1 MSDEVSTPLADIGLE
16 ANVSAEVSDPAADE
30 SAPADPADPA
40 EAADAAAPAESADA
54 DEDEE
59 SEEEAEV
66 EVNADGFPAVA
77 GELFGGP
84 DANQAVHETS
94 DEGFTADEGDA

>member
-1 MSDEVSTPLADIGLE
+1 MSDEVSTPLSDFGLE
-16 ANVSAEVSDPAADE
+16 ATVSAEVSDPAADD
-30 SAPADPADPA
+30 SAPADPA
-40 EAADAAAPAESADA
+40 EAAAPADPDEAPADEAAA
-54 DEDEE
+54 DEVEVE
-59 SEEEAEV
+59 EV
-66 EVNADGFPAVA
+66 EVNEDGYPVFA

>member
-30 SAPADPADPA
+30 SAPADPAEAA
-40 EAADAAAPAESADA
+40 EAAAP
-54 DEDEE
+54 EDEE
-59 SEEEAEV
+59 SEEEV

-77 GELFGGP
+77 RSEERRVGKECRSRGSP
-84 DANQAVHETS
+84 DH
-94 DEGFTADEGDA
+94 